1 MKDVKVLIIGSD
13 NTRKVILSSAIAR
26 FGGSLLYASVD
37 AASVTEADVI
47 DFIGSVTD
55 IFDYP
60 ISTDSLGAF
69 YTHCA
74 DSTLNKFNQLP
85 ENQTYVPKVNRKTKR
100 W

>member
-1 MKDVKVLIIGSD
+1 MKDVKVLIIGAG
-13 NTRKVILSSAIAR
+13 NTRKAILSSALTGLSNSILFTDAH
-26 FGGSLLYASVD
+26 AST
-37 AASVTEADVI
+37 VTETDVI
-47 DFIGSVTD
+47 DFIGSVPD
-55 IFDYP
+55 IFDCP

-69 YTHCA
+69 

>member
-47 DFIGSVTD
+47 DFIGSVSD

-69 YTHCA
+69 